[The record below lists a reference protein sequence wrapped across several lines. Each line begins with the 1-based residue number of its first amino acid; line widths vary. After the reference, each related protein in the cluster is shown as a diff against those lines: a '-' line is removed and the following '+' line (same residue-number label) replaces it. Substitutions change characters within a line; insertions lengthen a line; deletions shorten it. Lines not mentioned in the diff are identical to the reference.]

1 MAKLIKPLTDP
12 QCASAKPKEKD
23 YTLFD
28 GNGLIL
34 LIRTS
39 GTKTWRYRYK
49 NSLGTQI
56 ITIGTYPAIKLA
68 KAREH
73 RAKYQSML
81 ANDLDPKQQLLIE
94 QSKQDN
100 QFHFESIARAWHV
113 AYKASGKWGEETAER
128 ALKNLEKYVFPI
140 IGTRPIDSIKLK
152 DLNLVLSKIEE
163 TGFLEVVK
171 KTRQRFVSIFAYAI
185 SKGLIELN
193 PASSLKDAITVTR
206 KTKHHPKLHLSR
218 LPEFL
223 QKIEADKGYPIT
235 KLCLAFALHTFTR
248 SSEVRFARWSE
259 FDLKKG
265 VWIIPAERQA
275 SKGNKFAH
283 RGAKMK
289 TEHLIILSPQ
299 ALAILNE
306 LHIYSG
312 MYENV
317 FPKHGDP
324 YGFISESTINNTL
337 RRMGYDTNEDICLHG
352 FRGMACGALVESM
365 LFTEEAVEK
374 QMSHQERDQV
384 RLAYTH
390 HVEFLDERKKMMAWW
405 SDYIDKNKN
414 GYISAYDYG
423 QEIKLIEQDN
433 LIQFKKAK

>member
-1 MAKLIKPLTDP
+1 MAKLVKPLTDP
-12 QCASAKPKEKD
+12 QCASAKPQSKE
-23 YTLFD
+23 YSLFD
-28 GNGLIL
+28 GDGLML
-34 LIRTS
+34 LVRST

-49 NSLGTQI
+49 NPLGTQI
-56 ITIGTYPAIKLA
+56 ITLGTYPSIKLA
-68 KAREH
+68 KAREF
-73 RAKYQSML
+73 RAKYQTML
-81 ANDLDPKQQLLIE
+81 ANGLDPKEQLSIE

-100 QFHFESIARAWHV
+100 QYHFEPIARAWHI
-113 AYKASGKWGEETAER
+113 AYKASGKWTEETAER
-128 ALKNLEKYVFPI
+128 ALKNFEKYVFPL
-140 IGTRPIDSIKLK
+140 IGTRPIDSIKPK

-206 KTKHHPKLHLSR
+206 KTKHHPKLHLSK

-223 QKIEADKGYPIT
+223 QKLEADKGYPIT
-235 KLCLAFALHTFTR
+235 KLCLEFALHTFAR
-248 SSEVRFARWSE
+248 SSEIRFARWKE
-259 FDLKKG
+259 FDLEKG
-265 VWIIPAERQA
+265 HWLIPAERKA
-275 SKGNKFAH
+275 TKENKHSH

-299 ALAILNE
+299 ALRIIKEIQAF
-306 LHIYSG
+306 SG
-312 MYENV
+312 IYENV

-324 YGFISESTINNTL
+324 HGFISESTINNSL
-337 RRMGYDTNEDICLHG
+337 RRMGYDTNEDVCLHG

-390 HVEFLDERKKMMAWW
+390 HVEYLDERKKMMNWW
-405 SDYIDKNKN
+405 SNYLEKNQQN
-414 GYISAYDYG
+414 YMSAYDYG
-423 QEIKLIEQDN
+423 QEYKELELNN
-433 LIQFKKAK
+433 LIHFKRA

>member
-1 MAKLIKPLTDP
+1 MAKLVKPLTDP
-12 QCASAKPKEKD
+12 QCAAARPKEKD
-23 YTLFD
+23 YSLFD
-28 GNGLIL
+28 GDGLIL

-49 NSLGTQI
+49 NISGTQI
-56 ITIGTYPAIKLA
+56 ITIGTYPSIKLA

-73 RAKYQSML
+73 RSKYKSML
-81 ANDLDPKQQLLIE
+81 ANELDPKEQLAIE
-94 QSKQDN
+94 QSKKDN
-100 QFHFESIARAWHV
+100 KFNFESIARAWHV
-113 AYKASGKWGEETAER
+113 AYKATGKWGEETAER
-128 ALKNLEKYVFPI
+128 ALKNLETYVFPL
-140 IGTRPIDSIKLK
+140 IGTKPIDNLKPK
-152 DLNLVLSKIEE
+152 DLNFVLNKIEE

-193 PASSLKDAITVTR
+193 PATSLKDAITITR
-206 KTKHHPKLHLSR
+206 KTKHHPKLHLSQ
-218 LPEFL
+218 LPKFL
-223 QKIEADKGYPIT
+223 QKIEADRSYPIT
-235 KLCLAFALHTFTR
+235 KLCLKFALHTFVR
-248 SSEVRFARWSE
+248 SSEIRFARWSE
-259 FDLKKG
+259 FDLEKG
-265 VWIIPAERQA
+265 QWIIPAERE
-275 SKGNKFAH
+275 SSNRNKHSH

-289 TEHLIILSPQ
+289 TEHLIMLSPQ
-299 ALAILNE
+299 ALNILKDI
-306 LHIYSG
+306 HTHSG

-337 RRMGYDTNEDICLHG
+337 RRMGYDTNEDVCLHG

-390 HVEFLDERKKMMAWW
+390 HIEFIDERKKMMNWW
-405 SDYIDKNKN
+405 SDYLDKNQST
-414 GYISAYDYG
+414 YISAYDYA
-423 QEIKLIEQDN
+423 QECKCVEKDN
-433 LIQFKKAK
+433 LIRFKK

>member
-1 MAKLIKPLTDP
+1 MAKLVKPLTDS
-12 QCASAKPKEKD
+12 QCSSAKPKEKD
-23 YTLFD
+23 YSLFD
-28 GNGLIL
+28 GEGLIL

-49 NSLGTQI
+49 NTLGTQI
-56 ITIGTYPAIKLA
+56 ITIGTYPSTKLA

-73 RAKYQSML
+73 RSKYQSIL
-81 ANDLDPKQQLLIE
+81 ANGLDPKEQLAIE
-94 QSKQDN
+94 ESKNDN
-100 QFHFESIARAWHV
+100 KFHFEAIARAWHV
-113 AYKASGKWGEETAER
+113 VYKASGKWGNDTADR
-128 ALKNLEKYVFPI
+128 ALKNLEHYVFPI
-140 IGTRPIDSIKLK
+140 IGTRPIDSIKPK

-163 TGFLEVVK
+163 TGYLEVVK

-223 QKIEADKGYPIT
+223 QKIETDKGYPIT
-235 KLCLAFALHTFTR
+235 KLCLMFALHTFAR
-248 SSEVRFARWSE
+248 SSEIRFARWSE
-259 FDLKKG
+259 FDFKKG
-265 VWIIPAERQA
+265 QWLIPPERQSTKG
-275 SKGNKFAH
+275 SKYAH

-289 TEHLIILSPQ
+289 TEHLIMLSPQ
-299 ALAILNE
+299 ALTILKE
-306 LHIYSG
+306 IYTYSG

-324 YGFISESTINNTL
+324 YGFISETTINSTL

-365 LFTEEAVEK
+365 LFTEDAVEK
-374 QMSHQERDQV
+374 QMSLQERDQV

-390 HVEFLDERKKMMAWW
+390 HVEFLDERKKMMNWW
-405 SDYIDKNKN
+405 SDYLDRNQAS
-414 GYISAYDYG
+414 YISAYDYA
-423 QEIKLIEQDN
+423 QEIKLIEEDN
-433 LIQFKKAK
+433 LIQFKK

>member
-1 MAKLIKPLTDP
+1 MAKLVKPLTDP
-12 QCASAKPKEKD
+12 QCASAKPKDKD
-23 YTLFD
+23 YSLFD
-28 GNGLIL
+28 GEGLIL
-34 LIRTS
+34 LVRTS

-49 NSLGTQI
+49 NTCGTQI
-56 ITIGTYPAIKLA
+56 ITIGTYPSLRLA

-73 RAKYQSML
+73 RSKYQTML
-81 ANDLDPKQQLLIE
+81 ANGLDPKEQLTIE
-94 QSKQDN
+94 QSKQSN
-100 QFHFESIARAWHV
+100 EFHFESIARSWHV

-128 ALKNLEKYVFPI
+128 ALKNLENYVFPV
-140 IGTRPIDSIKLK
+140 IGTRPIDSIKPK

-206 KTKHHPKLHLSR
+206 KTKHHPKLHLSQ

-223 QKIEADKGYPIT
+223 QKIEADKGYAIT
-235 KLCLAFALHTFTR
+235 KLCLKFALHTFAR
-248 SSEVRFARWSE
+248 SSEIRFARWSE
-259 FDLKKG
+259 FDFKKG
-265 VWIIPAERQA
+265 HWLIPAERQ
-275 SKGNKFAH
+275 STKSHKYAH

-299 ALAILNE
+299 ALTILKE
-306 LHIYSG
+306 IHTHSG

-324 YGFISESTINNTL
+324 NGFISETTINNTL
-337 RRMGYDTNEDICLHG
+337 RRMGYNTNNDVCLHG

-390 HVEFLDERKKMMAWW
+390 HVEFLDERKKMMNWW
-405 SDYIDKNKN
+405 SNYLDKNQES
-414 GYISAYDYG
+414 YISAYDYG
-423 QEIKLIEQDN
+423 QEVKLIEQNN
-433 LIQFKKAK
+433 LIQFRKA

>member
-12 QCASAKPKEKD
+12 QCAGAKPKEKD

-28 GNGLIL
+28 GDGLIL
-34 LIRTS
+34 LVRTT

-49 NSLGTQI
+49 NVLGTQI
-56 ITIGTYPAIKLA
+56 ITIGTYPSIKLA
-68 KAREH
+68 KARAH
-73 RAKYQSML
+73 RTKYRTML
-81 ANDLDPKQQLLIE
+81 ADGLDPKEQIAIE
-94 QSKQDN
+94 KSKQDN
-100 QFHFESIARAWHV
+100 QYTFEPIARAWHV
-113 AYKASGKWGEETAER
+113 VYKASGKWADSTAIG
-128 ALKNLEKYVFPI
+128 ALQNLERYVFPL
-140 IGTRPIDSIKLK
+140 IGTRSIDSIKPK

-223 QKIEADKGYPIT
+223 QKIEADKGFPIT
-235 KLCLAFALHTFTR
+235 KLCLVFALHTFVR

-259 FDLKKG
+259 FDLDKG
-265 VWIIPAERQA
+265 LWIIPPER
-275 SKGNKFAH
+275 KITKTHKFAH

-289 TEHLIILSPQ
+289 TEHLIILSHQ
-299 ALAILNE
+299 ALSILKKI
-306 LHIYSG
+306 HTYSG

-324 YGFISESTINNTL
+324 YGFISESTINKTL
-337 RRMGYDTNEDICLHG
+337 RRMGYDTNEDVCLHG
-352 FRGMACGALVESM
+352 FRGVACGALVESM
-365 LFTEEAVEK
+365 LFSEEAVEK

-390 HVEFLDERKKMMAWW
+390 HVEFLDERKKMMNWW
-405 SDYIDKNKN
+405 SDYLDRNQDS
-414 GYISAYDYG
+414 YISAYDYA
-423 QEIKLIEQDN
+423 QEIKAIEQDN
-433 LIQFKKAK
+433 LIQFKKA

>member
-1 MAKLIKPLTDP
+1 LVKPLTDP

-23 YTLFD
+23 YSMFD
-28 GNGLIL
+28 GDGLIL

-68 KAREH
+68 KAREY
-73 RAKYQSML
+73 RAKYQTMI
-81 ANDLDPKQQLLIE
+81 ANELDPKEQIAIE

-100 QFHFESIARAWHV
+100 KYHFEPIARAWHV
-113 AYKASGKWGEETAER
+113 AYKASGKWSEETADR
-128 ALKNLEKYVFPI
+128 ALKNLIQYVFPV
-140 IGTRPIDSIKLK
+140 IGTRSIDSIKPK
-152 DLNLVLSKIEE
+152 DLNLVLSQIEDM
-163 TGFLEVVK
+163 GFLEVVK

-206 KTKHHPKLHLSR
+206 KTKHHPKLHPTR
-218 LPEFL
+218 LTEFL
-223 QKIEADKGYPIT
+223 QKIDADKGYPIT
-235 KLCLAFALHTFTR
+235 KLCLIFTLHTFTR

-259 FDLKKG
+259 FDLEKG
-265 VWIIPAERQA
+265 QWLIPPERQSIKG
-275 SKGNKFAH
+275 SKYAH

-299 ALAILNE
+299 VLTILKE
-306 LHIYSG
+306 IQTYSG

-337 RRMGYDTNEDICLHG
+337 RRMGYDTNEDVCLHG

-390 HVEFLDERKKMMAWW
+390 HVEFLDERKKMMYWW
-405 SDYIDKNKN
+405 SDYLDKNRD
-414 GYISAYDYG
+414 GYISAYEYA
-423 QEIKLIEQDN
+423 QQIKLIEQDN
-433 LIQFKKAK
+433 LIQFKKV

>member
-1 MAKLIKPLTDP
+1 MAKLVKPLTDP
-12 QCASAKPKEKD
+12 QCASAKSQSKE
-23 YTLFD
+23 YSLFD
-28 GNGLIL
+28 GDGLML
-34 LIRTS
+34 LVRST

-49 NSLGTQI
+49 NLLGTQI
-56 ITIGTYPAIKLA
+56 ITLGTYPSIKLA
-68 KAREH
+68 KAREF
-73 RAKYQSML
+73 RAKYQTML
-81 ANDLDPKQQLLIE
+81 ANGLDPKEQLSIE

-100 QFHFESIARAWHV
+100 QYHFEPIARAWHI
-113 AYKASGKWGEETAER
+113 AYKASGKWTDETAER
-128 ALKNLEKYVFPI
+128 ALKNFEKYVFPL
-140 IGTRPIDSIKLK
+140 IGTRPIDSIKPK

-206 KTKHHPKLHLSR
+206 KTKHHPKLHLSK

-223 QKIEADKGYPIT
+223 QKLEADKGYPIT
-235 KLCLAFALHTFTR
+235 KLCLEFALHTFAR
-248 SSEVRFARWSE
+248 SSEIRFARWKE
-259 FDLKKG
+259 FDLEKG
-265 VWIIPAERQA
+265 HWLIPAERKA
-275 SKGNKFAH
+275 TKENKHSH

-299 ALAILNE
+299 ALRIIKE
-306 LHIYSG
+306 IQVFSG
-312 MYENV
+312 IYENV

-324 YGFISESTINNTL
+324 HGFISESTINNSL
-337 RRMGYDTNEDICLHG
+337 RRMGYDTNEDFCLHG

-390 HVEFLDERKKMMAWW
+390 HVEYLDERKKMMNWW
-405 SDYIDKNKN
+405 SNYLEKNQQN
-414 GYISAYDYG
+414 YISAYDYG
-423 QEIKLIEQDN
+423 QEYKELELNN
-433 LIQFKKAK
+433 LIHFKKA